1 MGGRDVVSM
10 VDVEYVIIKEEEISL
25 LEENQYNV
33 FSIQIFNFKLEDD
46 DWYERENLLVQEGK
60 FLGMIL
66 SFLLIVDN
74 YLLVFLILW

>member
-1 MGGRDVVSM
+1 M

-33 FSIQIFNFKLEDD
+33 FSIQIFNFKLDDD

>member
-1 MGGRDVVSM
+1 M

-74 YLLVFLILW
+74 LLVFLILW

>member
-1 MGGRDVVSM
+1 M

-46 DWYERENLLVQEGK
+46 DWYERENLLVQGGK

>member
-1 MGGRDVVSM
+1 M

-33 FSIQIFNFKLEDD
+33 FSIQIFNFKLDDD
-46 DWYERENLLVQEGK
+46 DWYEREDLLVQEGRL
-60 FLGMIL
+60 LGMII
-66 SFLLIVDN
+66 SFLLILDN

>member
-1 MGGRDVVSM
+1 M

-60 FLGMIL
+60 FLRMIL

-74 YLLVFLILW
+74 YLLVFLILWRFCS

>member
-1 MGGRDVVSM
+1 M

-33 FSIQIFNFKLEDD
+33 FSIQIFYFKLEDD
-46 DWYERENLLVQEGK
+46 DWYERENLLVLEGK

-74 YLLVFLILW
+74 YFLVFLILW

>member
-1 MGGRDVVSM
+1 M
-10 VDVEYVIIKEEEISL
+10 VDVEYVIIKEEISL

>member
-1 MGGRDVVSM
+1 M

-33 FSIQIFNFKLEDD
+33 FSIQIFNFKLDDD
-46 DWYERENLLVQEGK
+46 DWYERENLLVQEGRL
-60 FLGMIL
+60 LGMII
-66 SFLLIVDN
+66 SFLLILDN

>member
-1 MGGRDVVSM
+1 M

-33 FSIQIFNFKLEDD
+33 FSIQIFNFKLDDD

-74 YLLVFLILW
+74 YLLVFLILWRFCS

>member
-1 MGGRDVVSM
+1 M

-46 DWYERENLLVQEGK
+46 DWYERENLLVQEGRL
-60 FLGMIL
+60 LGMII
-66 SFLLIVDN
+66 SFLLILDN

>member
-1 MGGRDVVSM
+1 M

-66 SFLLIVDN
+66 SFLLIVDK

>member
-1 MGGRDVVSM
+1 M

-46 DWYERENLLVQEGK
+46 DWYEGENLLVQEGK

>member
-1 MGGRDVVSM
+1 M

-74 YLLVFLILW
+74 YLLVFIILW

>member
-1 MGGRDVVSM
+1 M

-33 FSIQIFNFKLEDD
+33 FSIQIFNFKFDDD

>member
-1 MGGRDVVSM
+1 M

>member
-1 MGGRDVVSM
+1 M

-60 FLGMIL
+60 FLRMIL

>member
-1 MGGRDVVSM
+1 M

-33 FSIQIFNFKLEDD
+33 FSIQIFNFKLEDN

>member
-1 MGGRDVVSM
+1 M

-33 FSIQIFNFKLEDD
+33 FRIQIFNFKLEDD

-74 YLLVFLILW
+74 YLLVFLILWRFCS

>member
-1 MGGRDVVSM
+1 M

-33 FSIQIFNFKLEDD
+33 FSIQIFNFKLDDD
-46 DWYERENLLVQEGK
+46 DWYEREDLLVQEGK

-66 SFLLIVDN
+66 SFLFIVDN

>member
-1 MGGRDVVSM
+1 M

-66 SFLLIVDN
+66 SFLFIVDN

>member
-1 MGGRDVVSM
+1 M

-46 DWYERENLLVQEGK
+46 DWYERENLLVQEGRL
-60 FLGMIL
+60 LGMII